1 MNINDFT
8 QTPRLYLNA
17 PVEENAPLSVDTES
31 AHYLLN
37 VLRMKTGDKLRIF
50 NGEDGEYLATITE
63 AQKKALTLTPLELL
77 REQDTPNPL
86 TLLFSPLKKERLH
99 FLIEKAVELGVT
111 ELIPILSE
119 RTNHRALNVD
129 RAKRHIVEATEQSER
144 LSLPSIAAPKAL
156 NEVLVDWPTSQKI
169 FFCKERTGA
178 EPLAQSLMN
187 HMVNHPAFL
196 IGPEGGFTTEETIYV
211 QSFPFVKTVSLGY
224 HILRSET
231 AALSALG
238 YWQLYRDSD
247 PEDE

>member
-8 QTPRLYLNA
+8 QTPRLYLDAPLEENTTL
-17 PVEENAPLSVDTES
+17 PVENEC

-37 VLRMKTGDKLRIF
+37 VLRMKKGDQLRIF
-50 NGEDGEYLATITE
+50 NGEEGEFLATILET
-63 AQKKALTLTPLELL
+63 QKKSLTLEATTLL
-77 REQDTPNPL
+77 REQDTPSPL

-111 ELIPILSE
+111 ELVPILSE
-119 RTNHRALNVD
+119 RTNQRTLNVG
-129 RAKRHIVEATEQSER
+129 RAKKHIIEATEQSER
-144 LSLPSIAAPKAL
+144 LTLPSITSPKAL
-156 NEVLVDWPTSQKI
+156 NEVLVEWPTSQKI

-196 IGPEGGFTTEETIYV
+196 IGPEGGFTTEESIYV

-247 PEDE
+247 QEEE